1 VLPGPGDSVGSA
13 LVSDPEIV
21 KVSFTGDSVNGAE
34 ILRLGAADIKR
45 TSLELGGKSASVVF
59 ADADLARCVEKSLLA
74 VFGNAGQDCCARSRI
89 LVEASVH
96 DAFVEAFAA
105 GTRALVVGDPLAE
118 STQIGSLI
126 SRGHRERVQN
136 YLEIG
141 REEGARLVCG
151 GDVPKDSALAAG
163 AFLSPAVF
171 DRVTPSM
178 RIAREEIFGPL
189 VAILPFQNEADAIR
203 LANDSIYGLSGSLWT
218 RDLKRAL
225 RVARAIETGVLSVNS
240 SRSVFLESPF
250 GGVKRSGL
258 GRELGMAA
266 LEGYTELKSIYFET
280 EEGM

>member
-1 VLPGPGDSVGSA
+1 
-13 LVSDPEIV
+13 
-21 KVSFTGDSVNGAE
+21 
-34 ILRLGAADIKR
+34 
-45 TSLELGGKSASVVF
+45 
-59 ADADLARCVEKSLLA
+59 
-74 VFGNAGQDCCARSRI
+74 
-89 LVEASVH
+89 
-96 DAFVEAFAA
+96 
-105 GTRALVVGDPLAE
+105 
-118 STQIGSLI
+118 
-126 SRGHRERVQN
+126 VQR

-151 GDVPKDSALAAG
+151 GDVPKPPALAAG
-163 AFLSPAVF
+163 AYLRPAVF

-178 RIAREEIFGPL
+178 RIAREEIFGPV
-189 VAILPFQNEADAIR
+189 VAILPFRDEAEAIR